1 MQPYKTSIDL
11 SKQPGKVHHGR
22 NSLRS
27 RIAKARGHI
36 LHKGY
41 TSVPQTDFTSNIQ
54 IGMNEAIE
62 SFLRSDNM
70 PYTPPSNLG
79 QSGVSSS
86 PDSFFNDNMD
96 DMEGS
101 TLIND
106 NMDGSSGWARRSPA
120 PVGAIFVHAGAG
132 YHSTTNE
139 HIHLGACAE

>member
-11 SKQPGKVHHGR
+11 SNQSGKAHHSR

-41 TSVPQTDFTSNIQ
+41 TSVPQADSTSNIQ

-70 PYTPPSNLG
+70 PRTPPSRLG
-79 QSGVSSS
+79 QGRVSSS